1 MYDLISSG
9 KTEGV
14 FQLES
19 TGMKNFM
26 KELKPGN
33 MEDIIAGI
41 SLYRPGPMDFIPK
54 YIEGKLHP
62 ENIIYDCKELEPI
75 LEPTYGCIVYQ
86 EQVMQIVRELA
97 GYSYGR
103 SDLVRRAMAKKK
115 ASVMEKERRNF
126 VYGNAEEG
134 VKGCIANGIPEQVAN
149 KIYDDMTDFAKYA
162 FNKSHAAAYAV
173 VAYQTAYLK
182 CYYPVEFMAA
192 LMTSVLDNTGKISEY
207 ILNCR
212 QMGIEILPP
221 DVNQGEVQ
229 FTAEGNAIRFA
240 LAAIKGLGKPVIAAI
255 TAERAENGPYRTLK
269 EFVERLSGKEVNKR
283 TLESFIK
290 SGAFDCLKGNRRQ
303 LMQSYAAI
311 VDSVVTEKK
320 KNLSGQMSLF
330 DLAAPEEKAEFE
342 VRLPEVPEYDK
353 RELLAFEKETLGI
366 YLSGHPLDEY
376 KELIKKNV
384 TKYSVDFLMADGEE
398 ELQEARVT
406 DGESVVIGGIITG
419 VNRKTTR
426 KNTMMAFLT
435 LEDML
440 GTVEVIVFPKDWER
454 YKQEL
459 FEDNK
464 VLIRGRVA
472 VEEERE
478 ARLICSEIIP
488 FTAISRELW
497 VRFPDKEA
505 FLKREEQLYRMLDS
519 FDGKDETVV
528 YCVAE
533 KAIKRLPKS
542 HATQITAA
550 LLERLWEAFGKD
562 SVKVVEKTLEKR
574 G

>member
-1 MYDLISSG
+1 
-9 KTEGV
+9 
-14 FQLES
+14 
-19 TGMKNFM
+19 
-26 KELKPGN
+26 
-33 MEDIIAGI
+33 
-41 SLYRPGPMDFIPK
+41 
-54 YIEGKLHP
+54 
-62 ENIIYDCKELEPI
+62 
-75 LEPTYGCIVYQ
+75 
-86 EQVMQIVRELA
+86 MQIVRELA

-311 VDSVVTEKK
+311 IDSVVTEKK

-330 DLAAPEEKAEFE
+330 DLAAQEEKAEFE

-384 TKYSVDFLMADGEE
+384 TKYSVDFLTADGEE